1 MSSSTSFDLFD
12 YGVLSLMLVMSTCVG
27 CYFGFCGPKIKS
39 VAEFVNGSGKLKTI
53 PVAISLIA
61 RYVSTN
67 INSIAT
73 VYILF
78 SFLLSRVLCLCCVL
92 TTVLHPLI
100 ESETLV
106 RLPVC

>member
-12 YGVLSLMLVMSTCVG
+12 YGVLSVMLVMSTCVG

-67 INSIAT
+67 INCNCLHIIFLSSFSGT
-73 VYILF
+73 V
-78 SFLLSRVLCLCCVL
+78 SLLCAYDRPTS
-92 TTVLHPLI
+92 TH
-100 ESETLV
+100 
-106 RLPVC
+106 